1 MSIAKWIFLIY
12 KIPNNPTSK
21 KVYVWRKLK
30 KLGALML
37 QDAVFILPYSEK
49 TMEQFQWLAAEII
62 EMEGEATV
70 WESFALSVKQE
81 KVIIEKFIKAVNTQ
95 YEKILTELND
105 IIGMDDIHEEEN
117 RLKTVIREYMTVR
130 YYDYFKSDLAARI
143 DAVLEAE
150 QIKIN
155 NIKFGKQD
163 DM

>member
-1 MSIAKWIFLIY
+1 MSKAKWIFLIY

-37 QDAVFILPYSEK
+37 QDAASILPYSEK

-117 RLKTVIREYMTVR
+117 RLQTVIREYMTVK
-130 YYDYFKSDLAARI
+130 YYDYFKSDLSARI
-143 DAVLEAE
+143 DAALEAE
-150 QIKIN
+150 QIRIN